1 MRALAR
7 EVRGR
12 RRLFLGTTAAL
23 WLIGTAVVLMLPE
36 RYTGVAKVLIR
47 PDLAQNATA
56 GQRPEALSEA
66 IESSIEIMRSRG
78 LAERVIVQL
87 KLYEDPELNLAI
99 SPKIENGDWRRWL
112 SAAVT
117 GLLGQK
123 RAGSPPTD
131 RARLA
136 RLRTQIIDRFLDR
149 LSVARLGQSR
159 VISIAY
165 SSSKARRA
173 ADVAN
178 AVANRHVRERMEAR
192 LDHDKKTAAWMT
204 RRLAQLRDDA
214 EETERRLASLRR
226 DTDVARE
233 RERHIEYLEAEIAR
247 SRITR
252 TEAKGRIEEAET
264 LLRDGGP
271 LAASTVLTSETLRL
285 LKDREEQTRR
295 RIAKRTLGGAADSP
309 QQNGDRK
316 ELSKLRARIGAEV
329 NAILRNTRN
338 EINVALAR
346 ESSLRLT
353 RERLRRQ
360 PSPPAVA
367 GTTRLVSLQHQA
379 STKRA
384 QYEAVLARIK
394 ESDSAKQLTRPPA
407 RIISH
412 ADTPAAPSF
421 PDMPSF
427 LALAFAAACIGGLLT
442 VLLAAW
448 RERGFR
454 SLSQIEDEA
463 GIPTLGLIPAI
474 SGPRLGR
481 TDPIDYIVENPGS
494 AFGEAVRAIHT
505 GILLANV
512 ANPPKTLLVSS
523 SIPNEGKTS
532 LAICFARLVSQ
543 VGRKKV
549 VLIDCDLRH
558 PEIHE
563 KLQLPDSP
571 GLAEYLM
578 GEADLGDILQVDEF
592 SGALVIPAGH
602 APTNTTDL
610 LTSPRLR
617 DLLAKLNEVCDTV
630 VLDSSPVLA
639 VSDARILSQLVD
651 RTIFVAR
658 WARTPRETVMR
669 GVKEIVDAGG
679 HLAGV
684 ALTRVDLRA
693 HARFGFGDSD
703 FYHESF
709 RQYYSS

>member
-1 MRALAR
+1 MRTLAR
-7 EVRGR
+7 EFRGR

-47 PDLAQNATA
+47 PDIAQNAAA
-56 GQRPEALSEA
+56 GQQPESVSEA
-66 IESSIEIMRSRG
+66 IESNIEIMRSRG

-87 KLYEDPELNLAI
+87 KLYEDPELNVAI
-99 SPKIENGDWRRWL
+99 APKWESGDWKAWL
-112 SAAVT
+112 SASVSRLFGPDRTNA
-117 GLLGQK
+117 
-123 RAGSPPTD
+123 PPTD
-131 RARLA
+131 QVRLA

-149 LSVARLGQSR
+149 LAIARMGQSR
-159 VISIAY
+159 VVSIAY
-165 SSSKARRA
+165 SSSKAGRA
-173 ADVAN
+173 AEVAN

-204 RRLAQLRDDA
+204 RRMDQLRDDA
-214 EETERRLASLRR
+214 EATERRLASLRR
-226 DTDVARE
+226 DADAARE
-233 RERHIEYLEAEIAR
+233 RERYIENLEAEIER
-247 SRITR
+247 SRI
-252 TEAKGRIEEAET
+252 AQADANSRIEEAEI

-271 LAASTVLTSETLRL
+271 LAASTVLKSETLRL
-285 LKDREEQTRR
+285 LKHREEQTRR
-295 RIAKRTLGGAADSP
+295 RIAKRSLAGGADGPRMAADR
-309 QQNGDRK
+309 NTLA
-316 ELSKLRARIGAEV
+316 ELRSRISVEV
-329 NAILRNTRN
+329 NTILRKLRN
-338 EINVALAR
+338 EITVALAR

-360 PSPPAVA
+360 SPRPARE
-367 GTTRLVSLQHQA
+367 GMTRLVSLQHQA
-379 STKRA
+379 SEKRA
-384 QYEAVLARIK
+384 RYEAVLAQIR
-394 ESDSAKQLTRPPA
+394 ESDSAKQLARPSA

-412 ADTPAAPSF
+412 ADTPTAPSF
-421 PDMPSF
+421 PDIPSF
-427 LALAFAAACIGGLLT
+427 LALALAAACIGGLLT
-442 VLLAAW
+442 ILMAAW

-463 GIPTLGLIPAI
+463 DIPTLGLIPAI
-474 SGPRLGR
+474 SGPRRGA

-505 GILLANV
+505 GIVLANV
-512 ANPPKTLLVSS
+512 ENPPKTMLVCSS
-523 SIPNEGKTS
+523 VPNEGKTS

-558 PEIHE
+558 PEVHE
-563 KLQLPDSP
+563 KLKLPVSP

-578 GEADLGDILQVDEF
+578 GEADLGDILQVDEY

-617 DLLAKLNEVCDTV
+617 DLLAKLNEVCDAV

-679 HLAGV
+679 NLAGV

-709 RQYYSS
+709 RQYYST